1 MQFFDAVKIAFQ
13 KYADFRGVASR
24 PEYWWFTLFV
34 FLVGLIAGS
43 IDMAIRQSDAGPI
56 QSVLSVA
63 LFLPQITIMVR
74 RNRDA
79 GFSAWWLVLWLLP
92 IVVFILSVN
101 SNLDTLTKFA
111 QNTDFEALSDQE
123 LIDRLMPLASVIWP
137 GLLTLFI
144 VAVFFFVVSLLPTKK
159 PKEQPAVA
167 TIDY

>member
-13 KYADFRGVASR
+13 KYADFRGVATR

-43 IDMAIRQSDAGPI
+43 MDMAIRQSDSGPI
-56 QSVLSVA
+56 QSVLSIA
-63 LFLPQITIMVR
+63 LFLPQITMMVR

-92 IVVFILSVN
+92 IVVFIYSINTNIEV
-101 SNLDTLTKFA
+101 LTRFV
-111 QNTDFEALSDQE
+111 QITNFEEMTNQQ
-123 LIDRLMPLASVIWP
+123 LIESLQPL
-137 GLLTLFI
+137 
-144 VAVFFFVVSLLPTKK
+144 FVVFLPGILSLSAVAAFFLVVSVLPSKK
-159 PKEQPAVA
+159 PKQATVA

>member
-1 MQFFDAVKIAFQ
+1 MQFFDAVKIAFK
-13 KYADFRGVASR
+13 KYADFRGVATR

-43 IDMAIRQSDAGPI
+43 MDMAIRQSDAGPI
-56 QSVLSVA
+56 QSVLSIA

-92 IVVFILSVN
+92 IVVFIYSITAN
-101 SNLDTLTKFA
+101 IDSLTQYA
-111 QNTDFEALSDQE
+111 QNTNFEGLTDQQLLDSLLPLVPVILPGILS
-123 LIDRLMPLASVIWP
+123 LAAI
-137 GLLTLFI
+137 
-144 VAVFFFVVSLLPTKK
+144 AAFFFVVSLLPTKK
-159 PKEQPAVA
+159 SKQPTVA

>member
-13 KYADFRGVASR
+13 KYADFRGVATR

-43 IDMAIRQSDAGPI
+43 IDTAIRQADAGPI
-56 QSVLSVA
+56 QSVLSIA
-63 LFLPQITIMVR
+63 LFLPQITMMVR

-92 IVVFILSVN
+92 IVVFIYN
-101 SNLDTLTKFA
+101 INTNIDTLTQFA
-111 QNTDFEALSDQE
+111 QTTNFEVLTDQQ
-123 LIDRLMPLASVIWP
+123 
-137 GLLTLFI
+137 LFD
-144 VAVFFFVVSLLPTKK
+144 SLLPILVVVLPGILSLAAVAAFFLVVSVLPSKK
-159 PKEQPAVA
+159 PKQPAVA

>member
-13 KYADFRGVASR
+13 KYADFRGVATR

-43 IDMAIRQSDAGPI
+43 MDMAIRQADAGPI
-56 QSVLSVA
+56 QSVLSIA
-63 LFLPQITIMVR
+63 LFLPQITMMVR

-92 IVVFILSVN
+92 IVVFIYNIN
-101 SNLDTLTKFA
+101 SNMDTLTQYA
-111 QNTDFEALSDQE
+111 QTTNFEALTDQQ
-123 LIDRLMPLASVIWP
+123 LFDSFLPILVVFLPGILSLAA
-137 GLLTLFI
+137 
-144 VAVFFFVVSLLPTKK
+144 VAAFFLVVSVLPSKK
-159 PKEQPAVA
+159 PKQPTVA